1 MGIIVFLAGL
11 ITVLGTLGFVESES
25 TITNVNSIAIF
36 IQFVG
41 GFFLMYLGTELLQ
54 ENNG

>member
-41 GFFLMYLGTELLQ
+41 GFFLMYLGTELFQ

>member
-11 ITVLGTLGFVESES
+11 LTVLGTAGFVESEY
-25 TITNVNSIAIF
+25 TISNVNSIAIF
-36 IQFVG
+36 IQFAG
-41 GFFLMYLGTELLQ
+41 GFFLMFIGTELLQ